1 MSCPST
7 SGLERALQ
15 QALLADDD
23 GAFAQ
28 RACDALYGADG
39 VVAAACFLIDG
50 HDNLT
55 LAAHAGSFPFT
66 ALLNGAQHLE
76 LVSTRPAFPGLA
88 AAQSGAPAQLAAA
101 DAGDDAELAQ
111 ALRDSGAAQVLGL
124 PLLGAPQRGSLCLLL
139 AAPLDEAPNAAAA
152 LVALGLRLQAL
163 RTDNARLRERLAQIA
178 LADAVTGAANRR
190 QAELVLV
197 REIERSGRYGTPLSV
212 MLFSLDGFAPFA
224 TEHGSEAG
232 ERLLKD
238 IAQATQAKLRD
249 ADLLARWDDERF
261 LVVAPHADAAG
272 AATLADKLRDTVARV
287 ALPEGGRI
295 AARLESTQLQPGESL
310 QAVLQRV
317 NA

>member
-1 MSCPST
+1 MNPPPTPS
-7 SGLERALQ
+7 LERALQ
-15 QALLADDD
+15 QALLADVD
-23 GAFAQ
+23 GGFAQ
-28 RACDALYGADG
+28 RACDALCGAEG
-39 VVAAACFLIDG
+39 VVAAACFLIDE
-50 HDNLT
+50 HDNLM
-55 LAAHAGSFPFT
+55 LAAHAGSFPFG
-66 ALLNGAQHLE
+66 ALLNGTQHLE

-111 ALRDSGAAQVLGL
+111 ALRDSGAVQVLGL
-124 PLLGAPQRGSLCLLL
+124 PLPDAPQRGALCLLL
-139 AAPLDEAPNAAAA
+139 ATPLNEAPNATAA
-152 LVALGLRLQAL
+152 LAALGLRVQAL
-163 RTDNARLRERLAQIA
+163 RADNARLRERLAQLA
-178 LADAVTGAANRR
+178 LTDAVTGAANRR

-261 LVVAPHADAAG
+261 LVIAPHADAAG

-287 ALPEGGRI
+287 ALPDGARIEALLEG
-295 AARLESTQLQPGESL
+295 AQLQPGESL
-310 QAVLQRV
+310 QALLARV
-317 NA
+317 SA